1 ASYLLLPTEHVN
13 YSKEKLP
20 EESIILKGKIDS
32 QVYLKD
38 SSLSFILKSATNHV
52 NIRYFYEQD
61 IKEIEK
67 PLENIET
74 GRECIVKGVKTSP
87 QVKSNPGQFDYM
99 QYLANQNIQA
109 ELLVNNLEDISCG
122 KKSLF
127 TPIWSL
133 RNKIILKLQNNYS
146 ETTSSWIIALVL
158 GEDSFID
165 PNIIDLFRHWNISHL
180 LAISGLHTAIFVGI
194 IYFILIKLL
203 RLTLEKT
210 QIILIIILPIFII
223 LSGAEPSVIR
233 ASLMII
239 SFIILSF
246 FKVKLTSSDIVS
258 WLFIILII
266 INPSLLNHIGF
277 QFSFAVTFSLLI
289 SLKWLNQ
296 TNNRISQSFKI
307 SFISQMI
314 LFMLYPTILRELLD
328 DIFVG
333 MHTMFVDTLLKL
345 DILFSEYFVIGD
357 LSVVHFLIYYLIL
370 FMFMWAIEKNKIKY
384 SVILGTIFVIFI
396 LFLNNKEVFSP
407 EGRVTMLDIGQGDA
421 IVIELPYRKGVFMMD
436 IGSSFSFTDMKP
448 SSKVYKQVIKPY
460 LYHRGIDSV

>member
-1 ASYLLLPTEHVN
+1 
-13 YSKEKLP
+13 
-20 EESIILKGKIDS
+20 
-32 QVYLKD
+32 
-38 SSLSFILKSATNHV
+38 
-52 NIRYFYEQD
+52 
-61 IKEIEK
+61 
-67 PLENIET
+67 
-74 GRECIVKGVKTSP
+74 
-87 QVKSNPGQFDYM
+87 
-99 QYLANQNIQA
+99 
-109 ELLVNNLEDISCG
+109 
-122 KKSLF
+122 
-127 TPIWSL
+127 
-133 RNKIILKLQNNYS
+133 
-146 ETTSSWIIALVL
+146 
-158 GEDSFID
+158 
-165 PNIIDLFRHWNISHL
+165 
-180 LAISGLHTAIFVGI
+180 AIFVGI

-314 LFMLYPTILRELLD
+314 ILQLKLNIISVFQTLLIILNLLSIIILFIIFTTILRELLD

-384 SVILGTIFVIFI
+384 SVILGTI
-396 LFLNNKEVFSP
+396 
-407 EGRVTMLDIGQGDA
+407 
-421 IVIELPYRKGVFMMD
+421 
-436 IGSSFSFTDMKP
+436 
-448 SSKVYKQVIKPY
+448 
-460 LYHRGIDSV
+460 

>member
-1 ASYLLLPTEHVN
+1 
-13 YSKEKLP
+13 
-20 EESIILKGKIDS
+20 
-32 QVYLKD
+32 
-38 SSLSFILKSATNHV
+38 
-52 NIRYFYEQD
+52 
-61 IKEIEK
+61 
-67 PLENIET
+67 
-74 GRECIVKGVKTSP
+74 
-87 QVKSNPGQFDYM
+87 
-99 QYLANQNIQA
+99 
-109 ELLVNNLEDISCG
+109 
-122 KKSLF
+122 
-127 TPIWSL
+127 
-133 RNKIILKLQNNYS
+133 
-146 ETTSSWIIALVL
+146 
-158 GEDSFID
+158 
-165 PNIIDLFRHWNISHL
+165 
-180 LAISGLHTAIFVGI
+180 AIFVGI

-314 LFMLYPTILRELLD
+314 ILQLQLHYFSVFLNVIVIPYFTIIVIPLMFIMILFMLFPTILRELLD

-370 FMFMWAIEKNKIKY
+370 FMF
-384 SVILGTIFVIFI
+384 
-396 LFLNNKEVFSP
+396 
-407 EGRVTMLDIGQGDA
+407 
-421 IVIELPYRKGVFMMD
+421 
-436 IGSSFSFTDMKP
+436 
-448 SSKVYKQVIKPY
+448 
-460 LYHRGIDSV
+460 